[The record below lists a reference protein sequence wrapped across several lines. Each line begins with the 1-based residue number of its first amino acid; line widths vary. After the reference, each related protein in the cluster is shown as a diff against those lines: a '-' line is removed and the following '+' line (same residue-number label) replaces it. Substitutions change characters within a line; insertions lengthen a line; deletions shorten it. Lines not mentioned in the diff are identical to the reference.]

1 MFGLELLETF
11 FALELQPIVMSGR
24 LAGLLPISSIPFP
37 SGRLSATVPSVR
49 MHGSNAAS
57 NLAPPLCIGDGPK
70 DIVLPCVEQS
80 GVDVTAPVR
89 S

>member
-1 MFGLELLETF
+1 
-11 FALELQPIVMSGR
+11 MSF
-24 LAGLLPISSIPFP
+24 IPSP

-57 NLAPPLCIGDGPK
+57 NLALPLYIGDGPNE
-70 DIVLPCVEQS
+70 IVLSCVEQS